1 MYDTK
6 NYDLFGIFLN
16 AYRIR
21 HIQLSAAADSL
32 SAIDFKFRGQIYQ
45 DFDYAQLF
53 SSMTAHAI
61 PNFPIEY
68 IDDLGLH
75 YFIACMIE
83 SETTYHILGPFL
95 FQSPSFLESDDDLVS
110 FLEKNN
116 IHPRHASQIKNFFAR
131 ITVISDQLACKYLY
145 EAILEKS
152 AGTAIHLLTV
162 TFRDTKK
169 DAIARQSISASDTTL
184 DYDAFEARYD
194 VENKM
199 LDAIAAGDTQNALYY
214 LHLFRGFTLKVRT
227 ENPIRSA
234 KDYIISAN
242 TAFRKAAER
251 ACVHPLYI
259 DRLSGRFIEEIEHAD
274 TFVQLDNLNANMV
287 RKYCLLVRSYSRAQ
301 YSPLIRNCLNYI
313 DFNFTQ
319 PLSLLFFAEKYA
331 VSKNYLSTLF
341 HREVKV
347 TMTEYIN
354 TARIRHAIMLLNTT
368 DLSMQ
373 TISEQCGFSDANYF
387 TRTFKKIQ
395 GMSPLKYRQS
405 LLG

>member
-1 MYDTK
+1 M
-6 NYDLFGIFLN
+6 
-16 AYRIR
+16 
-21 HIQLSAAADSL
+21 
-32 SAIDFKFRGQIYQ
+32 
-45 DFDYAQLF
+45 
-53 SSMTAHAI
+53 
-61 PNFPIEY
+61 
-68 IDDLGLH
+68 
-75 YFIACMIE
+75 
-83 SETTYHILGPFL
+83 
-95 FQSPSFLESDDDLVS
+95 
-110 FLEKNN
+110 
-116 IHPRHASQIKNFFAR
+116 
-131 ITVISDQLACKYLY
+131 
-145 EAILEKS
+145 
-152 AGTAIHLLTV
+152 
-162 TFRDTKK
+162 
-169 DAIARQSISASDTTL
+169 
-184 DYDAFEARYD
+184 
-194 VENKM
+194 
-199 LDAIAAGDTQNALYY
+199 
-214 LHLFRGFTLKVRT
+214 RT
-227 ENPIRSA
+227 DNPLRSA

-251 ACVHPLYI
+251 ACVHPLYL

-313 DFNFTQ
+313 DFNFKQ

-341 HREVKV
+341 HREVKA

-354 TARIRHAIMLLNTT
+354 TTRIRHAIMLLNTT

-373 TISEQCGFSDANYF
+373 AISEQCGFSDANYF

>member
-1 MYDTK
+1 MDDAK

-21 HIQLSAAADSL
+21 HIQLSAAADNL
-32 SAIDFKFRGQIYQ
+32 STIDFEFRRQIYQ
-45 DFDYAQLF
+45 DFDYAPLF
-53 SSMTAHAI
+53 ASITSHAA
-61 PNFPIEY
+61 PALPIEY
-68 IDDLGLH
+68 VDDIGLH
-75 YFIACMIE
+75 YFAARMIE
-83 SETTYHILGPFL
+83 SESTYHILGPFL

-116 IHPRHASQIKNFFAR
+116 IHPRHSSQVKNYFAR

-145 EAILEKS
+145 EAILEKTL
-152 AGTAIHLLTV
+152 GTAVHLLTV
-162 TFRDTKK
+162 TSADTKK

-184 DYDAFEARYD
+184 DYDAFEARYET
-194 VENKM
+194 ENKM
-199 LDAIAAGDTQNALYY
+199 LDAIAAGDTQKALYY
-214 LHLFRGFTLKVRT
+214 LHLFRGFTLKTRT
-227 ENPIRSA
+227 DNPLRSA

-259 DRLSGRFIEEIEHAD
+259 DQISGRFIEEIEQAD
-274 TFVQLDNLNANMV
+274 SFVQLDNLNANMV

-313 DFNFTQ
+313 DFNFKQ

-373 TISEQCGFSDANYF
+373 AISEQCGFSDANYF